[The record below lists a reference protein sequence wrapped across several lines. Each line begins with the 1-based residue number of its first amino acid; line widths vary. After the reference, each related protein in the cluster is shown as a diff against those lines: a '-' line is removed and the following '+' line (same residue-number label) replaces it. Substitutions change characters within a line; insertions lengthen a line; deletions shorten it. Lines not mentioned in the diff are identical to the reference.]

1 MENNLI
7 PMKYRLRKTDEQVE
21 VIEHNTVEKGAR
33 NDNDWVSFIDSQ
45 GGEHIKEHLTL
56 EWDFILESP
65 FENSL
70 LNLSTS
76 LTDIDIWETR
86 RYELVKTMVI
96 DQGHDIDVSIRK
108 VDYIIDK
115 LKPRS

>member
-1 MENNLI
+1 
-7 PMKYRLRKTDEQVE
+7 MKYRLRKTDEQVE

-33 NDNDWVSFIDSQ
+33 NDNDWVSFIDSH